1 MSFRI
6 FFMLSNEYRQLIR
19 ERIKTMFILL
29 TLAVMFIILT
39 LFMVIGVAS
48 AGAAFL
54 IVFGDV
60 VVAIAVIVYVMKR
73 IIAKKMNR

>member
-1 MSFRI
+1 
-6 FFMLSNEYRQLIR
+6 
-19 ERIKTMFILL
+19 MFILL

-60 VVAIAVIVYVMKR
+60 VVAIAVIVYMMKR

>member
-1 MSFRI
+1 
-6 FFMLSNEYRQLIR
+6 
-19 ERIKTMFILL
+19 MFILL